1 MSILSNDVAGADK
14 IDFDGRILAISII
27 LIFSLV
33 NPPHF
38 IIKTSLLMMYLVL
51 RKQYITIPNNTNNI
65 NTAIHENANS
75 MTGKIEIITNVI
87 TKHIIHTSTF
97 DL

>member
-1 MSILSNDVAGADK
+1 
-14 IDFDGRILAISII
+14 
-27 LIFSLV
+27 
-33 NPPHF
+33 
-38 IIKTSLLMMYLVL
+38 MMYLVL